1 VNDNFNQTNV
11 LYVGAD
17 RVAGA
22 GLNGYLQDVRIT
34 NGYARTTS
42 TPTAAFPTL

>member
-1 VNDNFNQTNV
+1 MTDNFNQTTV

-22 GLNGYLQDVRIT
+22 VLNGYLQDVRIT
-34 NGYARTTS
+34 NGYARTIS

>member
-1 VNDNFNQTNV
+1 
-11 LYVGAD
+11 
-17 RVAGA
+17 
-22 GLNGYLQDVRIT
+22 LQDVRIT